1 MLSQNDALKT
11 REEVVLQ
18 ILLLCQVG
26 VGTVANFLLFVKNFS
41 PVLNHS
47 QLRPIH
53 VILANLA
60 VACALILF
68 LLGFL
73 KIMSVFVPRQP
84 PSDLTCKLVYFLFLV
99 VRGTNL
105 CSTCVL
111 STYQF
116 VTVVPG
122 NWVREILRERSPK
135 MVSYS
140 CYSCWLF
147 SVINNVYIPMK
158 VTGPQKK
165 VNDSDSKSKWVCS
178 TSGFRI
184 GMGFL
189 RFAYDIIFI
198 SIMVW
203 TSVSMVILL
212 KRHHQRLQHI
222 HTSSLDNRGNAETR
236 ASHTIL
242 MVVVTFVSFYLL
254 DCICTFLHISFV
266 DSLLWLREVKEV
278 LAASFPTI
286 SPLLLIFRNPKDSC
300 FMLSRC

>member
-1 MLSQNDALKT
+1 MAANALI
-11 REEVVLQ
+11 VLTAGVPETIAVWGLKQ
-18 ILLLCQVG
+18 FLNNFGCELLLYIQRFGRSMSIC
-26 VGTVANFLLFVKNFS
+26 TTCLLS
-41 PVLNHS
+41 
-47 QLRPIH
+47 
-53 VILANLA
+53 
-60 VACALILF
+60 LF
-68 LLGFL
+68 
-73 KIMSVFVPRQP
+73 
-84 PSDLTCKLVYFLFLV
+84 
-99 VRGTNL
+99 
-105 CSTCVL
+105 
-111 STYQF
+111 QF